1 MASTVLSEHVIIIV
15 LWKYRLSLY
24 RWKRRDDVKIIVVAP
39 PRMLVDET
47 NVDVYYQVEPPIRD
61 HDHCLLMHKVRE
73 LCSIFSSKNPKLV
86 VFERSLQRPIAQIR
100 RDMEVEGFK
109 PEQLLHFIHAEEAI
123 TMRNGLAAISLRQC
137 SLSGTP
143 QPDTWAEAVRNQ
155 IGGFPAV
162 VRPLRHHCAHS
173 VGFIRN
179 ENEFKNWFRFQ
190 RNSSVHR
197 NEHYVVQEYVDD
209 GHEFSAVCSSAD
221 GILGCISAI
230 ETHRSVLECIQNQ
243 QPYAL
248 EYLSANQTRDIFP
261 GLESFCIQVIKS
273 VFPTAYLGLI
283 FIRGYYKDHNEIF
296 FLGFGLEPDSETARH
311 LYALPQSNSWEVSAL
326 TAQLGPQPEDLSNV
340 DNNFHLVINFPSAE
354 GVLIHQTNI
363 LRRESNMRVSWK
375 SAESAEMKD
384 SDHLDDNVLQVFL
397 WNSNRSQL
405 LADCDD
411 IIRSTDITIDR
422 NALNERHSLCRKN
435 VAKLTA
441 KELVRS
447 CTTTD

>member
-1 MASTVLSEHVIIIV
+1 
-15 LWKYRLSLY
+15 
-24 RWKRRDDVKIIVVAP
+24 
-39 PRMLVDET
+39 MLVDET

-179 ENEFKNWFRFQ
+179 ENEFKNWFRVKMSIMLYK
-190 RNSSVHR
+190 NTLMMGMSSVQFAR
-197 NEHYVVQEYVDD
+197 RQT
-209 GHEFSAVCSSAD
+209 EFSVNKSLKTLRESK
-221 GILGCISAI
+221 ILGCISAI

-311 LYALPQSNSWEVSAL
+311 LYALPQSNPWEVSAL